1 MKKTHYKSITMTFGL
16 ICLMIVAVL
25 LIALAT
31 QLAKGTAV
39 FAKIVGIF
47 IIASGACLSLSSA
60 TTILD
65 RPKET
70 VPKSYRK
77 LILGIVI
84 ATGALVLLWLIV
96 LFATNP
102 GLIVRYLVG
111 KRFEYG
117 STKDYATFEEAL
129 VAATEMKDKVNSH
142 LIITQ
147 ITIALTIVVAYFN
160 LIVTRRFIFKNRMIP
175 IQVLL
180 YAGAFLFYVYL
191 LLFTIS
197 AHTIVNSTDY
207 VSKNYVRVVINPTDT
222 MAFLI
227 NPVGVFIAFSGLA
240 IYIIATI
247 SSIWSVRRFKHEGL
261 YDERAITNNDNK
273 TVETKVETSNDTDDI
288 KSRIQ
293 KLNDLHDQGLI
304 SDEEYEKKKKDIID
318 SL

>member
-65 RPKET
+65 RPKES
-70 VPKSYRK
+70 VPNSYRK
-77 LILGIVI
+77 LIIGIVI

-117 STKDYATFEEAL
+117 SGKEFETFEAALLEA
-129 VAATEMKDKVNSH
+129 EKMKDKVSSH

-180 YAGAFLFYVYL
+180 YVGAFLFYVYL

-197 AHTIVNSTDY
+197 AHAIVNSTDY
-207 VSKNYVRVVINPTDT
+207 ENYVRVVINPTDT

-240 IYIIATI
+240 IYIIATV

-273 TVETKVETSNDTDDI
+273 AVETKVETSNDKDDI

-293 KLNDLHDQGLI
+293 KLNELHDQGLI

-318 SL
+318 SI